1 MEQSL
6 VAVMSTV
13 AETLTFPIE
22 LDEALDRITRGAAD
36 MVPGIDYASISLTG
50 KGGLIQTLAPTD
62 EVAVLLDDL
71 QYALGQGPCVEA
83 ALHDPWVQVDDLA
96 GDERWPAYGTRAA
109 AEFGVGAQLAFQ
121 FRAARHT
128 SGALNL
134 YAKTAYAIDTETRQI
149 GALFAQLAAVALG
162 WSRHDSSISN
172 ALHSREQIGQAVGI
186 IMERYR
192 LDADRA
198 FSFLVRTSQTAN
210 IKLYDV
216 AAAIVAETVH
226 RRQ

>member
-22 LDEALDRITRGAAD
+22 LDEALDRITQGAAD
-36 MVPGIDYASISLTG
+36 MVPGIDYASISLTR

-62 EVAVLLDDL
+62 EIAVQLDDL

-83 ALHDPWVQVDDLA
+83 ALHELWVQVDDLA
-96 GDERWPAYGTRAA
+96 GDQRWPAYGARAA

-128 SGALNL
+128 CGALNL

-162 WSRHDSSISN
+162 WSRHDSSISH
-172 ALHSREQIGQAVGI
+172 ALHSREHIGQAVGI
-186 IMERYR
+186 IMERYL

-216 AAAIVAETVH
+216 AAAIVAETVS